1 MVIRDNFRQLIK
13 VKPPQVP
20 ADGQNEKPVEH
31 LTQKQAEDYARN
43 QLSAAQ
49 LLSVADHLAAC
60 ESCRARVEGV
70 LNGEAAFFALR
81 DEAFSE
87 NGNATAHLTAEE
99 ISEYVDKNLAGE
111 SLQMAVDHLSNC
123 ESCVLAVADV
133 RAFRNEIAPTLDR
146 EYAPTSIPPLT
157 TKIPWRDK
165 FVSIFRVS
173 PVPAFASAALAL
185 LVLGVILW
193 LVWRS
198 PRGQEQLIAEAP
210 TPATQPSPLTTQP
223 SPVPTQPE
231 QPALI
236 VAQLNDGGR
245 VLTLDQQG
253 KLSGIEDLPP
263 AYQSLVTK
271 ALSSQEIERSPALQG
286 LTRPPSSL
294 MGSGDPN
301 NQFSIV
307 GPAGDVL
314 LTNQP
319 TFRWKALADATGYVV
334 EVYDPQFKLVA
345 SSPQLTDL
353 SWTTTLAHGNVYA
366 WQVKAIKDGEEVTA
380 PRPPAPQAK
389 FRILDATKA
398 NELARA
404 KRSFRSSHLILGL
417 LYADA
422 GMLSEAER
430 EFRLLRN
437 ANPNSDL
444 ARNLLRKIQ
453 ALRKAE

>member
-1 MVIRDNFRQLIK
+1 M
-13 VKPPQVP
+13 
-20 ADGQNEKPVEH
+20 EH

-60 ESCRARVEGV
+60 ESCRARVEGAMS
-70 LNGEAAFFALR
+70 GEAAFFALH

-87 NGNATAHLTAEE
+87 NGNAIAHLSAEE

-123 ESCVLAVADV
+123 ESCVLAVDDV

-146 EYAPTSIPPLT
+146 VYAPTSIPPTT

-173 PVPAFASAALAL
+173 PVPAFARAALAL

-198 PRGQEQLIAEAP
+198 PREQGPLIAEAP
-210 TPATQPSPLTTQP
+210 TPATQPSPLTQP
-223 SPVPTQPE
+223 SPAPTQLEAAPV
-231 QPALI
+231 
-236 VAQLNDGGR
+236 VAQLNDGDR

-253 KLSGIEDLPP
+253 KLSGADDLPP
-263 AYQSLVTK
+263 GYQNLVTN
-271 ALSSQEIERSPALQG
+271 AMSTQRIERSPALQG
-286 LTRPPSSL
+286 LTRASSSL

-301 NQFSIV
+301 SQFTV
-307 GPAGDVL
+307 LGPAGDVL
-314 LTNQP
+314 LSNQP
-319 TFRWKALADATGYVV
+319 TFRWKALGGANGYVV

-353 SWTTTLAHGNVYA
+353 SWTTTLARGNVYA

-389 FRILDATKA
+389 FRILDGAKA

-404 KRSFRSSHLILGL
+404 KRSFGQSHLTLGL

-422 GMLSEAER
+422 GLLSEAER

-444 ARNLLRKIQ
+444 ARNLLRQVQ